1 MWVVGCGLNVLVRLW
16 IRALLLTV
24 YSRQPT
30 AHTDLAHMLSR
41 IAAAQTM
48 PEALGALAQSRGTY
62 LAKAVA
68 LGEMLY

>member
-1 MWVVGCGLNVLVRLW
+1 MNVLVRLW

-48 PEALGALAQSRGTY
+48 PEALGALAQSRGAD
-62 LAKAVA
+62 LAELVT
-68 LGEMLY
+68 LGQVLD